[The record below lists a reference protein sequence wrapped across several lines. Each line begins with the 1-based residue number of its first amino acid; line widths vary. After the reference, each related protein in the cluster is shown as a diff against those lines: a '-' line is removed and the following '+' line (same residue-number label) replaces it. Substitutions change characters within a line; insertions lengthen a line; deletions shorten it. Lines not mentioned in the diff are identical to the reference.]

1 MPVAHVSDIDMYYEQ
16 RGEGDPLVL
25 IGGLGCDVSMF
36 GEIVARLAQTARV
49 LTFDNR
55 GAGRSSMPDAPY
67 SIDQMA
73 ADTAGLMDALAIP
86 SADLVGT
93 SMGASIALALA
104 LAHPERVR
112 RLVLVSAGARKP
124 AKPRMSLPARI
135 GWALRWLPMFRALH
149 PYPQPAYARG
159 RQRAAS
165 RAYDC
170 TARLGEIAAPTLIV
184 HGRRDRSVPYPYA
197 NELHDGIAGS
207 RLVMFDGGHMFFLMR
222 ERSQFLDRVQAF
234 LT

>member
-1 MPVAHVSDIDMYYEQ
+1 MYYEQ
-16 RGEGDPLVL
+16 RGDGDPLVL

-49 LTFDNR
+49 LAFDNR
-55 GAGRSSMPDAPY
+55 GAGRSSMPDTPY
-67 SIDQMA
+67 SIAQMA

-86 SADLVGT
+86 SADLVGI

-124 AKPRMSLPARI
+124 AKLRMSVPMRIAWTLRSLPT
-135 GWALRWLPMFRALH
+135 FRGAH
-149 PYPQPAYARG
+149 PQPAYARE

-165 RAYDC
+165 RAHDC
-170 TARLGEIAAPTLIV
+170 TARLGEIAAPTLIL
-184 HGRRDRSVPYPYA
+184 HGRRDRTVPYPFVT
-197 NELHDGIAGS
+197 ELHDGIAGS

-222 ERSQFLDRVQAF
+222 ERSQFLDRLQAF
-234 LT
+234 LS